1 MISGCHDFNKA
12 YYKCLSCNVYQVQGP
27 KEFLKVRAWP
37 ASSSIFTLE
46 RMNTVIDIS
55 LLRRYDATTKTS
67 PETSR
72 KAFLKSVVL
81 EGQEW
86 GNYTV
91 DTIGEVAF
99 ERAYV
104 EFTYLQDCVQ
114 SEYGKVPRHVCP
126 AEGSQYR
133 VCAHV
138 QARGCRC
145 GGVYACAGTG
155 LQVWGCVRMCR
166 NRAAGV
172 GICVHVQARGCRCRG
187 VRACGGTGLP
197 RCGGVCACPGARLWM

>member
-1 MISGCHDFNKA
+1 M
-12 YYKCLSCNVYQVQGP
+12 YQVQGA

-104 EFTYLQDCVQ
+104 EFTYLQDSVQ

-166 NRAAGV
+166 NGAAGV
-172 GICVHVQARGCRCRG
+172 GVCAHVQARGCRCG
-187 VRACGGTGLP
+187 SMRACAGTGL
-197 RCGGVCACPGARLWM
+197 